1 MESIGGEEEDGALLI
16 LADQAAQI
24 WKQSETFWLKAWPRS
39 DFWAENAFG
48 GCKSCLFDQGRRL
61 ILAARPLSGCNRI
74 AGRGRLDSGREREKC
89 FRYRPII
96 QIPARVW
103 MLIKENKSMTV
114 ESPPLFSIKTAVL
127 VGLCLQ
133 NAGYTLLRKYTTQHE
148 NVSSKEILLV
158 SEILK
163 IVFSLY
169 MVVNDVD
176 GLKSDAPGSGLS
188 KISWLV
194 FHSQKMFVLAAIYGA
209 MNILSFVA
217 LEYIGAGEF
226 TICAQLKILTTA
238 GFSVLILR
246 TSMSWTKWRALC
258 LLVFGCI
265 LVASPNFNSGKDGV
279 GVASQLFGYAA
290 VLTEVV
296 LSGFA
301 SIYFEKVVKSTT
313 EVITIWERNFQ
324 LGLYSLL
331 MYLGII
337 IYEGY
342 GNDGSSQ
349 REAWSGWSFVTFI
362 VALLGAT
369 GGLLVAATLKYA
381 DSILKTL
388 AAAGAIVLSTVLGHY
403 LLDGP
408 LDLIVSIGGIVTIIA
423 IANYTLD
430 ATI

>member
-1 MESIGGEEEDGALLI
+1 M
-16 LADQAAQI
+16 
-24 WKQSETFWLKAWPRS
+24 
-39 DFWAENAFG
+39 
-48 GCKSCLFDQGRRL
+48 
-61 ILAARPLSGCNRI
+61 
-74 AGRGRLDSGREREKC
+74 
-89 FRYRPII
+89 
-96 QIPARVW
+96 
-103 MLIKENKSMTV
+103 
-114 ESPPLFSIKTAVL
+114 ESPPLFSIKSAVL

-148 NVSSKEILLV
+148 NVSSKEILFV

-163 IVFSLY
+163 IIFSLY
-169 MVVNDVD
+169 MIVYDVD
-176 GLKSDAPGSGLS
+176 GSKSDAPGSGLG
-188 KISWLV
+188 KVSWLI
-194 FHSQKMFVLAAIYGA
+194 FNSQKMLVLAAIYGA

-246 TSMSWTKWRALC
+246 TSLSWTKWRALG

-265 LVASPNFNSGKDGV
+265 LVASPNFSNGHESNGGIS
-279 GVASQLFGYAA
+279 SQLFGYAA
-290 VLTEVV
+290 VLTEVI

-331 MYLGII
+331 MYGGII
-337 IYEGY
+337 MYEGFTSV
-342 GNDGSSQ
+342 GAEDVVHRS
-349 REAWSGWSFVTFI
+349 AWSGWSITTLI
-362 VALLGAT
+362 VAILGAT

-408 LDLIVSIGGIVTIIA
+408 LDVVVSIGAIVTILA

-430 ATI
+430 ATPI